1 MKPAVMRWGWIALV
15 AGGIGGLALAAQ
27 PWWEIVADAQGLA
40 LGGDVPASSAAGA
53 VTLTGNS
60 ATAGLAAALATV
72 CLVGTVFSL
81 TLRRV
86 GRRVLAGLLVLF
98 GAGMA
103 VLGGA
108 HPRPGDNTIVEE
120 LRKSTLASSWTADA
134 TIWPWLYAVAGVL
147 VTVGAVVVF
156 AFAGH
161 AARGERSP
169 ARFERTEDGI
179 PDDADTDRLWQ
190 ALNRGQDPTDSHEST
205 SDSPDNR

>member
-1 MKPAVMRWGWIALV
+1 MRWGWIALV

-169 ARFERTEDGI
+169 ARFERTEDVL

-190 ALNRGQDPTDSHEST
+190 ALNQGQDPTDGPGLPP
-205 SDSPDNR
+205 DSPDTR